1 MIVDFAK
8 RLGIVS
14 DRTIRKA
21 QEYERLIQLKIS
33 GASKFHV
40 KGVSQQII
48 CLDLASEAENNTVD
62 KEMLLKLSGLKK
74 PVYNSSKQTVKQ
86 VLGINEEILFRDVCV
101 QLGCPEIVNEAEN
114 LFKLY
119 QTTSCN
125 GKNDLDHPGFKAAVV
140 MALSKVKKLGV
151 NRIKLQEMSGLK
163 KSVFD
168 KLVLSMST
176 LHQQE
181 NQKPLNQSKAS
192 KRTYSF
198 IETVEAKARAL
209 DEESSQNQETTTKE
223 VDFASWKRR
232 MLEEA
237 NAKDSS

>member
-1 MIVDFAK
+1 MV
-8 RLGIVS
+8 L
-14 DRTIRKA
+14 
-21 QEYERLIQLKIS
+21 LML
-33 GASKFHV
+33 
-40 KGVSQQII
+40 
-48 CLDLASEAENNTVD
+48 NN
-62 KEMLLKLSGLKK
+62 
-74 PVYNSSKQTVKQ
+74 
-86 VLGINEEILFRDVCV
+86 VCV
-101 QLGCPEIVNEAEN
+101 FIY
-114 LFKLY
+114 F
-119 QTTSCN
+119 
-125 GKNDLDHPGFKAAVV
+125 FR
-140 MALSKVKKLGV
+140 VKKLGV

-198 IETVEAKARAL
+198 IETVEAKARGIYLNVMFCRVKLSQCWTICHPAL